1 VSSRPP
7 VETGGRGSVQEQVGR
22 VHFFLL
28 LLSAPAPVL
37 CSCSCILL
45 LLLINM
51 PYEVFLAF
59 RYLRSRHKR
68 RLARATSIAA
78 ILGICMGVAALI
90 VAFALS
96 NGFRDEM
103 KEKILQ
109 GTAHLSVLRAD
120 GRPIENHSE
129 LARRLRE
136 VDGVVSASATTYD
149 GALVRGSRDSGYAVI
164 RGIENE
170 GGQLAQASRW
180 LSEGSFGPLFETPAT
195 GELSI
200 PKAVVGA
207 DLAARIGVAAGD
219 VFQVLPGSE
228 TVSGSTRRLRVAGI
242 FRSGLFE
249 YDSTWIYVAFETASA
264 LAGSN
269 HAASVMSV
277 QVSDADNVKQVS
289 ASVSKHLGSGYT
301 IVDWQQANQP
311 LFSALALERRMGLFI
326 IGLIIAIATLNIT
339 TMLVLV
345 VVERRRDIAILNA
358 LGATR
363 AGVMLVFVIEG
374 AVVGAIGAIAG
385 VVLGFIVCIIGN
397 HYKLVS
403 LPADVYSISHVPLT
417 PRPGEMFLAA
427 LVAFVLSVLAT
438 IYPAR
443 AASRL
448 RPVEALRDS

>member
-1 VSSRPP
+1 
-7 VETGGRGSVQEQVGR
+7 
-22 VHFFLL
+22 
-28 LLSAPAPVL
+28 
-37 CSCSCILL
+37 
-45 LLLINM
+45 M

-59 RYLRSRHKR
+59 RYLRSRRRR
-68 RLARATSIAA
+68 RLARATSFAA
-78 ILGICMGVAALI
+78 VLGICMGVAALI

-103 KEKILQ
+103 KDKILQ
-109 GTAHLSVLRAD
+109 GTAHLSIVRAD
-120 GRPIENHSE
+120 GRPIENHAA

-149 GALVRGSRDSGYAVI
+149 GAIARGSKGSGYAVL
-164 RGIENE
+164 RGIEND
-170 GGQLAQASRW
+170 QPSRW
-180 LSEGSFGPLFETPAT
+180 LNEGSFAPLFAQS
-195 GELSI
+195 EL
-200 PKAVVGA
+200 PNAVVGA
-207 DLAARIGVAAGD
+207 DLAARIGVSVGD
-219 VFQVLPGSE
+219 VFQILPANE
-228 TVSGSTRRLRVAGI
+228 QVTRRLRVAGT

-249 YDSTWIYVAFETASA
+249 YDSTWIYVAF
-264 LAGSN
+264 AGDN

-277 QVSDADNVKQVS
+277 QVSDADNVKQV
-289 ASVSKHLGSGYT
+289 AANVAKVLGNSYT
-301 IVDWQQANQP
+301 LVDWQQANQP

-339 TMLVLV
+339 TMLILV
-345 VVERRRDIAILNA
+345 VVERRRDIAILRA

-363 AGVMLVFVIEG
+363 AGVMLVFIIEG
-374 AVVGAIGAIAG
+374 AVAGAFGAISG
-385 VVLGFIVCIIGN
+385 VILGFVLCLIGN

-403 LPADVYSISHVPLT
+403 LPADVYSISNVPLT
-417 PRPGEMFLAA
+417 PRPTEMFWAA

>member
-1 VSSRPP
+1 
-7 VETGGRGSVQEQVGR
+7 
-22 VHFFLL
+22 
-28 LLSAPAPVL
+28 
-37 CSCSCILL
+37 
-45 LLLINM
+45 
-51 PYEVFLAF
+51 
-59 RYLRSRHKR
+59 
-68 RLARATSIAA
+68 
-78 ILGICMGVAALI
+78 MGVAALI

-109 GTAHLSVLRAD
+109 GTAHLSVLRSD
-120 GRPIENHSE
+120 GRPIENYAE
-129 LARRLRE
+129 LARRLQK
-136 VDGVVSASATTYD
+136 VNGVVSVSATTYD
-149 GALVRGSRDSGYAVI
+149 GVLARGSKDSGYAVI

-170 GGQLAQASRW
+170 AEASRW
-180 LSEGSFGPLFETPAT
+180 LSEGSFGPLFEASDQLP
-195 GELSI
+195 S
-200 PKAVVGA
+200 AVVGA
-207 DLAARIGVAAGD
+207 ELATRLGVAVGD
-219 VFQVLPGSE
+219 VLQVSAD
-228 TVSGSTRRLRVAGI
+228 GSTRRLRVAGI

-249 YDSTWIYVAFETASA
+249 YDSTWIYVALETASA
-264 LAGSN
+264 FTGNS
-269 HAASVMSV
+269 HAASVMSL

-289 ASVSKHLGSGYT
+289 ADVSKVLGSGYT
-301 IVDWQQANQP
+301 LVDWQQANQP

-385 VVLGFIVCIIGN
+385 VVLGFIVCMIGN
-397 HYKLVS
+397 HFKLVS
-403 LPADVYSISHVPLT
+403 LPADVYSISNVPLT
-417 PRPGEMFLAA
+417 PRASEMFLAA

>member
-1 VSSRPP
+1 
-7 VETGGRGSVQEQVGR
+7 
-22 VHFFLL
+22 
-28 LLSAPAPVL
+28 
-37 CSCSCILL
+37 
-45 LLLINM
+45 M
-51 PYEVFLAF
+51 PYEVFLAL

-68 RLARATSIAA
+68 QLARATSIAA

-120 GRPIENHSE
+120 DRPIENHEE

-136 VDGVVSASATTYD
+136 LDGVVSASATTYD
-149 GALVRGSRDSGYAVI
+149 GALARGAKGSGYAVI
-164 RGIENE
+164 RGIETE
-170 GGQLAQASRW
+170 AQARRW
-180 LSEGSFGPLFETPAT
+180 LSDGSFGPLFEP
-195 GELSI
+195 GEL
-200 PKAVVGA
+200 PNAVVGA
-207 DLAARIGVAAGD
+207 DLAARIGVATGD
-219 VFQVLPGSE
+219 VFQVLPAN
-228 TVSGSTRRLRVAGI
+228 GSTRRLRVAGI

-249 YDSTWIYVAFETASA
+249 YDSTWIYVALDTAA
-264 LAGSN
+264 AFAGNN

-277 QVSDADNVKQVS
+277 QVSDADNVKQAS
-289 ASVSKHLGSGYT
+289 AGVSKLLGGGYT

-326 IGLIIAIATLNIT
+326 IGLIIAVATLNIT

-363 AGVMLVFVIEG
+363 SGVMLVFVIEG
-374 AVVGAIGAIAG
+374 AVVGATGAIAG
-385 VVLGFIVCIIGN
+385 VVIGFIVCVIAN

-403 LPADVYSISHVPLT
+403 LPADVYSISNVPLT
-417 PRPGEMFLAA
+417 PRPAEMFLAA

>member
-1 VSSRPP
+1 
-7 VETGGRGSVQEQVGR
+7 
-22 VHFFLL
+22 
-28 LLSAPAPVL
+28 
-37 CSCSCILL
+37 
-45 LLLINM
+45 
-51 PYEVFLAF
+51 
-59 RYLRSRHKR
+59 
-68 RLARATSIAA
+68 
-78 ILGICMGVAALI
+78 MGVAALI

-120 GRPIENHSE
+120 GRPIEKHAE

-136 VDGVVSASATTYD
+136 VDGVVSASGTTYD
-149 GALVRGSRDSGYAVI
+149 GALARGSKDSGYAVI

-170 GGQLAQASRW
+170 GGQFAQASRW
-180 LSEGSFGPLFETPAT
+180 LSEGSFGPLFQH
-195 GELSI
+195 GELPS
-200 PKAVVGA
+200 AVVGA
-207 DLAARIGVAAGD
+207 ELATRIGVGVGD
-219 VFQVLPGSE
+219 VVQVVRASE
-228 TVSGSTRRLRVAGI
+228 SGTMRRLRVAGI

-249 YDSTWIYVAFETASA
+249 YDSTWIYVAFETATA
-264 LAGSN
+264 FAGNN
-269 HAASVMSV
+269 HAASVMSL

-289 ASVSKHLGSGYT
+289 ADVSKVLGGGYT

-363 AGVMLVFVIEG
+363 GGVMLVFVIEG

-385 VVLGFIVCIIGN
+385 VVIGFVVCVIAN

-403 LPADVYSISHVPLT
+403 LPADVYSISNVPLT
-417 PRPGEMFLAA
+417 PRASEMFLAA